1 MTCDSF
7 TSTWQNELFESYE
20 VSPVQAMCG
29 VNFFSFLLTS
39 VSLLQQASRATVARF
54 FLTQYTKTGE
64 NVPNDHKITN

>member
-7 TSTWQNELFESYE
+7 TSTWQNELFETYE

-39 VSLLQQASRATVARF
+39 VSLLQQVEHLLRPSNTLSQIVGS
-54 FLTQYTKTGE
+54 LGE
-64 NVPNDHKITN
+64 CDI

>member
-39 VSLLQQASRATVARF
+39 VSLLQQVS
-54 FLTQYTKTGE
+54 
-64 NVPNDHKITN
+64 

>member
-39 VSLLQQASRATVARF
+39 VSLLQQVSYSP
-54 FLTQYTKTGE
+54 LIWISHLD
-64 NVPNDHKITN
+64 PIL

>member
-39 VSLLQQASRATVARF
+39 VSLLQQASGTVA
-54 FLTQYTKTGE
+54 
-64 NVPNDHKITN
+64 V